1 MKRNILFVI
10 NNLNCGG
17 AEKALISLLQTINY
31 KQFNVDLYLFKKE
44 GLFYSN
50 VPKEVKILQEPKD
63 FKYFD
68 MPIKKALI
76 DTIRKGKIK
85 TTISRIQAGIIFKV
99 EKNPARCE
107 QKVWRY
113 LSNSISP
120 LEKTYDVAI
129 GYLEKNPIYFCVD
142 KVKAIKKIGFIHT
155 DYDKMEMDPKIDRRY
170 FKKLDHIVTVSEEC
184 ARVLKKNFARYSSKV
199 QVMHNIISEK
209 TINKMAE
216 ERIVLSSNPNTF
228 VSVGRLNHLKGF
240 DIAIEACKLL
250 VEDGYSFK
258 WYVIG
263 EGEERT
269 NLERLIKEFGVEN
282 HFILLGLKKNPY
294 PYIRAADIYI
304 QPSRFEGKSIALD
317 EAKILKKPIITT
329 NFSTVKDQITN
340 KTNGLI
346 VEMDAFAIFEGIKL
360 LLNHSE
366 MKSWF
371 KENLSN
377 EELGSEIEIEKLYSM
392 FDAI

>member
-17 AEKALISLLQTINY
+17 AEKALISVLQTINY
-31 KQFNVDLYLFKKE
+31 EQFNVDLYLFQKE

-68 MPIKKALI
+68 MPIKKALLY
-76 DTIRKGKIK
+76 TIRKGKMK

-107 QKVWRY
+107 QRVWRY
-113 LSNSISP
+113 LSNSIPS

-142 KVKAIKKIGFIHT
+142 KVKAMKKIGFIHT
-155 DYDKMEMDPKIDRRY
+155 DYDRMKMDPKIDRGY
-170 FKKLDHIVTVSEEC
+170 FEKLDHIVTVSEEC
-184 ARVLKKNFARYSSKV
+184 ARILKKKFARYSSKV

-216 ERIVLSSNPNTF
+216 ERIELSSTPNTF
-228 VSVGRLNHLKGF
+228 VSVGRLNQLKGF

-250 VEDGYSFK
+250 VEEGYSFK

-269 NLERLIKEFGVEN
+269 NLERLIKELGVEN
-282 HFILLGLKKNPY
+282 YFILLGLKENPY

-304 QPSRFEGKSIALD
+304 HPSRFEGKSIALD
-317 EAKILKKPIITT
+317 EAKILKKPIVTT
-329 NFSTVKDQITN
+329 DFSTVKDQITN

-346 VEMDAFAIFEGIKL
+346 VDMNALAMFEGIKF
-360 LLNHSE
+360 LLNNYE
-366 MKSWF
+366 MKLRF
-371 KENLSN
+371 QDNLSN
-377 EELGSEIEIEKLYSM
+377 EELGSETEIEKLYSM
-392 FDAI
+392 FEA